1 MDERL
6 YEAREKI
13 MKSLANKYRLK
24 IVDTLGENDKMCVSD
39 LEEELSLNQSSVSKH
54 LSILKSAGVVQS
66 KKEGLKVYYT
76 LKTPCIIN
84 YFTCVDNVIKSDL
97 SDRMNILNNK

>member
-39 LEEELSLNQSSVSKH
+39 LEEELNLNQSSVSKH
-54 LSILKSAGVVQS
+54 LSILKTAGVVKS

-97 SDRMNILNNK
+97 NDRMNILNNK

>member
-24 IVDTLGENDKMCVSD
+24 IVDTLGENEKMCVSD
-39 LEEELSLNQSSVSKH
+39 LEEELNLNQSSVSKH
-54 LSILKSAGVVQS
+54 LSILKTAGVVKS

-97 SDRMNILNNK
+97 NDRMDIINK

>member
-39 LEEELSLNQSSVSKH
+39 LEETLNLNQSSVSKH
-54 LSILKSAGVVQS
+54 LSILKDAGVVKS

-97 SDRMNILNNK
+97 NDRMNILNNE

>member
-13 MKSLANKYRLK
+13 IKSLANKYRLK

-39 LEEELSLNQSSVSKH
+39 LEETLNLNQSSVSKH
-54 LSILKSAGVVQS
+54 LSVLKDAGVVKS

-97 SDRMNILNNK
+97 NDRMNILNNE

>member
-24 IVDTLGENDKMCVSD
+24 IVDTLGKKDKMCVSD
-39 LEEELSLNQSSVSKH
+39 LEDELNLNQSSVSKH
-54 LSILKSAGVVQS
+54 LSILKDAGVVKS
-66 KKEGLKVYYT
+66 KKEGLKVYYK

-97 SDRMNILNNK
+97 NDRMNILNN

>member
-39 LEEELSLNQSSVSKH
+39 LEETLNLNQSSVSKH
-54 LSILKSAGVVQS
+54 LSILKDAGVVKS

-84 YFTCVDNVIKSDL
+84 YFTCVDNVIKSYL
-97 SDRMNILNNK
+97 NDRMNILNNE